1 MHISVQSIKSVL
13 SKSQIDTLNC
23 TLEELAIIKAI
34 QDNPHI
40 TQESLRSTIH
50 KSIAT
55 VKRLTVALQEKGILE
70 RKKGKSNG
78 EQVDNGLTRLLLLT
92 FSEYFLSSNC
102 IVFLSPIMNLSRNFL

>member
-1 MHISVQSIKSVL
+1 
-13 SKSQIDTLNC
+13 
-23 TLEELAIIKAI
+23 LEELAIIKAI

-78 EQVDNGLTRLLLLT
+78 E
-92 FSEYFLSSNC
+92 
-102 IVFLSPIMNLSRNFL
+102 